1 MKQFLVRAI
10 STPLIP
16 VPDFVTLPVTWPS
29 MGHTKMH
36 FALKGY
42 KVAATG
48 KNFALKGPAVS
59 SPIAEGAQG
68 ACACIMASALVG

>member
-1 MKQFLVRAI
+1 MKQFPVRTI
-10 STPLIP
+10 STPRIP

-29 MGHTKMH
+29 MSHTEMH
-36 FALKGY
+36 IALKGY

-48 KNFALKGPAVS
+48 KNFAVRDPAAS

-68 ACACIMASALVG
+68 TCACITASALVG